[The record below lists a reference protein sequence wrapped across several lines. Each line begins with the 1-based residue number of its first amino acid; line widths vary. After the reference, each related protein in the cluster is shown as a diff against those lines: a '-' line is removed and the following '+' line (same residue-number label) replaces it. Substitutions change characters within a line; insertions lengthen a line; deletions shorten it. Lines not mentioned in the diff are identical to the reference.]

1 MDRTIDRRSF
11 LKQGAAVGTAALG
24 LSVYGLG
31 DLEALAG
38 RRGCRFGA
46 LVLTDDQ
53 LTGLKQM
60 EKRLGRRFATTHH
73 RLPWTN
79 DLDNSFTRWSV
90 QTNHRPIVSWFART
104 KAGPVSWSRIATGG
118 YDGWITSQARSLKRL
133 GGRGYL
139 CFHKEPED
147 EGTPGDWKAAY
158 RRVRTIFDNTGVSGY
173 KYLVV
178 LTAATFNKGDAA
190 MWLPDRYDGLGV
202 DGYNRHRCFGVDWR
216 SFRKIFA
223 PSRSFAKAR
232 GKKLYVIE
240 AGCVER
246 NPGEKAKWLRGA
258 RQTIKAWPEIR
269 AFSYNH
275 EVTDCNYLLTSSPSS
290 FRAFRAMGKD
300 PYFRKR

>member
-1 MDRTIDRRSF
+1 MRFSTV
-11 LKQGAAVGTAALG
+11 LCVGVVCLTSSIA
-24 LSVYGLG
+24 
-31 DLEALAG
+31 
-38 RRGCRFGA
+38 FGA
-46 LVLTDDQ
+46 D
-53 LTGLKQM
+53 LKSDV
-60 EKRLGRRFATTHH
+60 E
-73 RLPWTN
+73 
-79 DLDNSFTRWSV
+79 
-90 QTNHRPIVSWFART
+90 
-104 KAGPVSWSRIATGG
+104 
-118 YDGWITSQARSLKRL
+118 
-133 GGRGYL
+133 
-139 CFHKEPED
+139 
-147 EGTPGDWKAAY
+147 AAY
-158 RRVRTIFDNTGVSGY
+158 SAWNE
-173 KYLVV
+173 
-178 LTAATFNKGDAA
+178 AFNKGDAA

-290 FRAFRAMGKD
+290 FKAFRAMGKD